1 MLENHVEDQFRFDG
15 KGIIIL
21 VFFFLIGA
29 LFQFLFG
36 YLEDEGIKI
45 PYSVFWGSF
54 LSFLIPVAGFSFFV
68 VKKQTG
74 KLLNFKIKKQTI
86 NLYLVLILM
95 TMGMIFISN
104 FLANLIPTDGAFKE
118 FHQVYQKALGT
129 LVKDRISIYLMTL
142 ILAPL
147 FEEIIFRGIIQ
158 KGLINK
164 GMKPVWAIVISALI
178 FSIAHGNPWQSIAA
192 AFSGCVLGYVYYKTN
207 SIQCSMLMHFVN
219 NFIAVLPF
227 MIYGNLNDDMID
239 KSAARDGN
247 MFYALVI
254 GIVIFGISVYL
265 LNKEIKKSQN
275 KNLNLKK

>member
-1 MLENHVEDQFRFDG
+1 MLENHVENQFRFNG
-15 KGIIIL
+15 KGIVVLI
-21 VFFFLIGA
+21 FFFLIGS
-29 LFQFLFG
+29 LLQLLFG

-45 PYSVFWGSF
+45 PYSVFWGSL
-54 LSFLIPVAGFSFFV
+54 LSFLVPVAGFSFFI

-95 TMGMIFISN
+95 TIGIIFISN
-104 FLANLIPTDGAFKE
+104 FLANLIPTDGAFKK
-118 FHQVYQKALGT
+118 FHQVYQKALDT

-164 GMKPVWAIVISALI
+164 GMKPVWSIVISALV

-192 AFSGCVLGYVYYKTN
+192 AFSGGVLGYVYYKTN

-227 MIYGNLNDDMID
+227 MIYGNLNDDMMD
-239 KSAARDGN
+239 KSVAKDGN
-247 MFYALVI
+247 IFYALVF
-254 GIVIFGISVYL
+254 GMVILGISIYL
-265 LNKEIKKSQN
+265 LNKELKKSQN
-275 KNLNLKK
+275 KILK